1 MCSSMVR
8 LDLDSSESE
17 VLRRARNTRKITEA
31 DGRRWVVKS
40 LSATTVKPWDLFS
53 EYVIGALAAQ
63 FGLRWPKVRIAKLLQ
78 TESDIEPLH
87 AVAIEWID
95 GLTCL
100 FPEQKPFVQELSED
114 ESLEELQKERQD
126 ARKTVKAKVK
136 RYLDADSS
144 NLDQVCAFEI
154 FSRWAYPS
162 DTKNDILHVDPTE
175 KLWFLDGEHYMG
187 NNVYWP
193 PQGIPAVEVRVN
205 RAYFFEF
212 ISGLRGRLEA
222 CHFTPWL
229 EKLTDENLR
238 CSFEEALSK
247 VPSTWRPKKEEV
259 DHIREQLFT
268 EAPAF
273 VEAYSARLNKGA
285 TNPDSG
291 EQDV

>member
-8 LDLDSSESE
+8 LDLNSSESE

-40 LSATTVKPWDLFS
+40 LSAKTVKPWDLFS
-53 EYVIGALAAQ
+53 EYVVGALAAQ
-63 FGLRWPKVRIAKLLQ
+63 FGLRWPKVRIAELLQ

-100 FPEQKPFVQELSED
+100 FPEEKQFIKELPDGKSHHDVIE
-114 ESLEELQKERQD
+114 
-126 ARKTVKAKVK
+126 ARIKILKAGVEP
-136 RYLDADSS
+136 YLADNPS
-144 NLDQVCAFEI
+144 NLAKICGFEI

-162 DTKNDILHVDPTE
+162 DVKNDVLHVDSQGE
-175 KLWFLDGEHYMG
+175 LWFLDGEHYMG

-193 PQGIPAVEVRVN
+193 PTAIPSVTTRVERG
-205 RAYFFEF
+205 YFFEF
-212 ISGLRGRLEA
+212 LSGLRGRVEVSQ
-222 CHFTPWL
+222 FTPWL

-238 CSFEEALSK
+238 CSFEEALAK
-247 VPSTWRPKKEEV
+247 VPSTWRPKEEEV

-273 VEAYSARLNKGA
+273 VEAYIARLNKGA